1 MSKTTKPEEILK
13 NHARLN
19 SNIDLV
25 NMLEEKSKGEIT
37 HCEVMVKN
45 SKDKSVKLFQN
56 KWEEIPLTLRN
67 MEPHFPSNLKVS
79 FFKVGLYIDTLKIM
93 KLNWI
98 GLTFKYPLLLH
109 QSIPS
114 W

>member
-45 SKDKSVKLFQN
+45 SKDKSVKLFQI

-67 MEPHFPSNLKVS
+67 MEPHFPSNLKVY
-79 FFKVGLYIDTLKIM
+79 FLKFGLYIDTLKIM